1 MKDKILK
8 ELLDNPLLTSIFIVD
23 FAIILLH
30 RPPVIFSLVMVG
42 ALVGISMYYGQKLA
56 LFQEKAPKK

>member
-1 MKDKILK
+1 MKNKILK
-8 ELLDNPLLTSIFIVD
+8 ELLDTPLLTSIFVVD

-42 ALVGISMYYGQKLA
+42 ALVGISMYYGQRLA
-56 LFQEKAPKK
+56 LFQDKTEK